1 MSGAIYLVV
10 QCAVWFVDIL
20 LVAMMVRAI
29 MSWFFMPGQNVF
41 VNLLY
46 FITEPVILPVRQ
58 LCARFGWFMGV
69 PMDMPYFITTIL
81 LMILNVVLENSFLA

>member
-1 MSGAIYLVV
+1 MTGAIYLVV

-20 LVAMMVRAI
+20 LLAMMARAI
-29 MSWFFMPGQNVF
+29 TSWFFMPGQNAF

-46 FITEPVILPVRQ
+46 VITEPVILPVRQ

-81 LMILNVVLENSFLA
+81 LIILNVVLENSFLV